1 MGRAV
6 LPPKDASSRTALVPR
21 GRRLN
26 AGQGRLAL
34 PPPVTERQAASE
46 SVMGS
51 GKLAKGGQGQS
62 HGIQHAPA
70 GK

>member
-1 MGRAV
+1 MEWAV

-21 GRRLN
+21 DRRLN
-26 AGQGRLAL
+26 AGQGRLA
-34 PPPVTERQAASE
+34 EWQAASE

-51 GKLAKGGQGQS
+51 GKLAKGGPGQS